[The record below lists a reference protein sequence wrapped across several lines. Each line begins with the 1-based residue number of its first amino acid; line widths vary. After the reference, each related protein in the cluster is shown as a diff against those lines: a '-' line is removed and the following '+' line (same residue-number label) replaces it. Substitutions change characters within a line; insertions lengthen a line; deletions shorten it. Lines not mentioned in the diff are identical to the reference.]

1 MKLGNKISEVKNPDL
16 LVQELEKAVKDLKNI
31 RDSKK
36 LIKPEL
42 LLDESGNGFYT
53 VYYGNGSV
61 FTELYY
67 ENFEKH
73 GLVKSYH
80 YGPAPENPDKLTDL
94 SLLPKSY
101 GSLRLECNY
110 SHNVYHGYMV
120 RYHNNGNLALEVNII
135 HGEKDG
141 IYKDYYESGNLRNL
155 EYYIFGKRHGTI
167 KTYYDRAP
175 SGRFLKCSYECIDGN
190 FDGISIHYLIN
201 GVLQKEGHYKNNKVD
216 GLCKYYDEKGLLKQ
230 TKLYK
235 DGELIEEKTF

>member
-1 MKLGNKISEVKNPDL
+1 MLSKVKSPEL
-16 LVQELEKAVKDLKNI
+16 LILELKKAVSDLKNI

-42 LLDESGNGFYT
+42 KLDDSGNGFYT

-80 YGPAPENPDKLTDL
+80 YGPDPRELCLDKSSPITDL

-101 GSLRLECNY
+101 GPLRLECNY
-110 SHNVYHGYMV
+110 SHNKYHGYMK
-120 RYHNNGNLALEVNII
+120 RYHSNGKLALEVNII
-135 HGEKDG
+135 SGEKDG

-155 EYYIFGKRHGTI
+155 EIYVLGKREGSM

-175 SGRFLKCSYECIDGN
+175 SGKFLKCTYECVSGLYH
-190 FDGISIHYLIN
+190 GSSIHYLIN
-201 GVLQKEGHYKNNKVD
+201 GVLEKEGNYFENKVD
-216 GLCKYYDEKGLLKQ
+216 GLCKYYDSKGFLKQ
-230 TKLYK
+230 TKLFEK
-235 DGELIEEKTF
+235 GKMIEEKII